1 MTERENLSLPGV
13 HELRKEDER
22 PSGYDSMLLMQ
33 QPWIW
38 SPVRELR
45 FHMSTKTLDRG
56 SQHGPHGS
64 IEQRC
69 VTQSSKVRAI
79 HTYMDPEMRGSQ
91 SGLVEAREKGR
102 RESVFPAE
110 GGTLTKVQRWEVTGC
125 SQRIMNTLCWSMNT
139 HQIFKW
145 KMEKISINL
154 KQIQK
159 EWYFHGSVWNKKYWF
174 IKFGPIRIHPSSTIF
189 PFVLY

>member
-1 MTERENLSLPGV
+1 
-13 HELRKEDER
+13 
-22 PSGYDSMLLMQ
+22 MQ
-33 QPWIW
+33 RPWIW

-64 IEQRC
+64 TEQRF

-79 HTYMDPEMRGSQ
+79 HTYMDPEKMSESQ
-91 SGLVEAREKGR
+91 LALVKAREGR
-102 RESVFPAE
+102 WESVFPAE
-110 GGTLTKVQRWEVTGC
+110 GGAFTKVPRWEVTGC
-125 SQRIMNTLCWSMNT
+125 SQRIMNSLCWSINT

-145 KMEKISINL
+145 KMDKISINL
-154 KQIQK
+154 KQIQM
-159 EWYFHGSVWNKKYWF
+159 EWYFHGSIWNKKYWF
-174 IKFGPIRIHPSSTIF
+174 IKFGLTQIYPISTIF